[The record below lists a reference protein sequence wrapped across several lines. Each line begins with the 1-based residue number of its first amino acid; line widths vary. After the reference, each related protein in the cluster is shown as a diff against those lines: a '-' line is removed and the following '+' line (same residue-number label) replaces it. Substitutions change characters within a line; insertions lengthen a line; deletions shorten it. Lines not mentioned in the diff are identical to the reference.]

1 MGEETS
7 SGDETTVANG
17 DVVYDEDDEALGVV
31 AGATSDGFTVSI
43 EEEIEYVEEVPGE
56 DEPGAGSSGDRGAP
70 PDESVEEIDPQE
82 HDPGPEFGEGY
93 IVWRCEACGEIGE
106 LEDGLPDECPNCGSE
121 SVVKYR
127 ED

>member
-1 MGEETS
+1 MGDATS
-7 SGDETTVANG
+7 LGDETTVANG

-43 EEEIEYVEEVPGE
+43 EEEVEYVEEAPGE
-56 DEPGAGSSGDRGAP
+56 DESGAGSSDDRGAP
-70 PDESVEEIDPQE
+70 ADESVGEIDPQE

-93 IVWRCEACGEIGE
+93 IVWRCEACGEMGE
-106 LEDGLPDECPNCGSE
+106 LGDGLPDECPNCGSE
-121 SVVKYR
+121 SALKYR